1 MSLKFELQCDFREV
15 LSVQISSTFLPFF
28 LYSLI
33 FLTNFVFFISG
44 AYFFSRVIPS
54 SSFLLVP
61 WPGWNHASPRPLPA
75 SSLLI
80 NFDYFPSRWKI
91 FSPQKWGKG
100 FRKKNRENIWGA
112 GARVCV
118 RACACVHVCAVD
130 GAPWFKSGLS
140 QAGIRAS
147 VPHFQSQIYDRCL
160 PHPGLPL
167 ALMWKYSRWEINS

>member
-1 MSLKFELQCDFREV
+1 MRFSRSSF
-15 LSVQISSTFLPFF
+15 STNINYISPFF
-28 LYSLI
+28 SLFI
-33 FLTNFVFFISG
+33 DFSNKLRLFYFWGLFLLPCHPILL
-44 AYFFSRVIPS
+44 FSSRSVAWMKPCEPAPS
-54 SSFLLVP
+54 SCKQLANKLWLFSIALKNIF
-61 WPGWNHASPRPLPA
+61 AS
-75 SSLLI
+75 
-80 NFDYFPSRWKI
+80 KV
-91 FSPQKWGKG
+91 GKG
-100 FRKKNRENIWGA
+100 LSKKNRENIWGA